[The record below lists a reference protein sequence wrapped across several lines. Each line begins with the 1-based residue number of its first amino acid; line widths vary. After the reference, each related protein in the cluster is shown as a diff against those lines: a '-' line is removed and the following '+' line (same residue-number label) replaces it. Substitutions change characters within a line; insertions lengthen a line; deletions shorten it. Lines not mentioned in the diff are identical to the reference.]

1 MFNQKNSQKLW
12 TMLIWVVVVAMLLSG
27 CGSSQPPKVYKVG
40 ILSVLQ
46 AFAPAAEGFKSKMA
60 ELGYV
65 EGKNITYD
73 LQQVDQVDISVFQKV
88 TKKFIDDKVDL
99 IFVFS
104 TEASMEAKAAAE
116 GSGIPV
122 VFGLAFT
129 DVAGVDLIDSVQ
141 KPGGNITGVRW
152 PSVDIANKRLQIL
165 HEMAPDA
172 KRIFVPY
179 LEGYPNVPGQL
190 EAIRQMADSLGLTL
204 IEHGTTSPDDLQSA
218 LNGLATAD
226 DLGVDAIMTLSEPVS
241 LTPPFYDVF
250 SKFAYE
256 HKIPIGGALM
266 NPGGDGDL
274 IFGLTPDPKTAGE
287 AAALLADKIFRG
299 TPAGTI
305 PVVTSE
311 SVFKIDIKAAQA
323 LGVTVPDGLLKQA
336 DEIIK

>member
-1 MFNQKNSQKLW
+1 
-12 TMLIWVVVVAMLLSG
+12 
-27 CGSSQPPKVYKVG
+27 
-40 ILSVLQ
+40 
-46 AFAPAAEGFKSKMA
+46 
-60 ELGYV
+60 
-65 EGKNITYD
+65 
-73 LQQVDQVDISVFQKV
+73 VDISVFQKI

-99 IFVFS
+99 IFVIS
-104 TEASMEAKAAAE
+104 TEASMEAKAAVQGTE
-116 GSGIPV
+116 IPV
-122 VFGLAFT
+122 VFCMAFT
-129 DVAGVDLIDSVQ
+129 DVSGVNLIDSVQ
-141 KPGGNITGVRW
+141 KPGGNITGVRF

-165 HEMAPDA
+165 HEIAPDA

-190 EAIRQMADSLGLTL
+190 EAIGQLADSLGLTL
-204 IEHGTTSPDDLQSA
+204 IEHGTTSPDELQTA
-218 LNGLATAD
+218 LNGLAKGD
-226 DLGVDAIMTLSEPVS
+226 DLGVDAILTIAEPVS

-256 HKIPIGGALM
+256 HKIPAGGVLM
-266 NPGGDGDL
+266 NAGTDHEL
-274 IFGLTPDPKTAGE
+274 IFGLIPDAKTTGE

-311 SVFKIDIKAAQA
+311 SVFQINTTAAQA